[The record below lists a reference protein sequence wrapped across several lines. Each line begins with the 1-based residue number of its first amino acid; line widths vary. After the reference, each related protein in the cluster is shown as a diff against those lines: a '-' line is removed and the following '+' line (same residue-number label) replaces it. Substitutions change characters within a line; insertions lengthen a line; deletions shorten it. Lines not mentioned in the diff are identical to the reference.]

1 MTNDV
6 IRKVIMKEK
15 KEDEKV
21 RLTIKIPKQINDELE
36 KMCKKIGITKNALIT
51 KILWESVGK
60 E

>member
-1 MTNDV
+1 
-6 IRKVIMKEK
+6 MKEK

>member
-21 RLTIKIPKQINDELE
+21 RLTIRIPKQINDELE

-51 KILWESVGK
+51 KILWESFGK